1 MAEVGMDIVFKQDL
15 LSDDEKERKNEE
27 KTDGNDPGGSNGR
40 EHERVRREQGCG
52 QQR

>member
-1 MAEVGMDIVFKQDL
+1 MKKR
-15 LSDDEKERKNEE
+15 EKGEE
-27 KTDGNDPGGSNGR
+27 QTDGNDPGGSNGR